1 MDTQAKKT
9 QPSQFGEAS
18 HIDRHEQFDF
28 DLWAKEVKRQMLA
41 ALQKRESCL

>member
-1 MDTQAKKT
+1 MDTTAKKK
-9 QPSQFGEAS
+9 QPIQFGEALLS
-18 HIDRHEQFDF
+18 ERNENFDF